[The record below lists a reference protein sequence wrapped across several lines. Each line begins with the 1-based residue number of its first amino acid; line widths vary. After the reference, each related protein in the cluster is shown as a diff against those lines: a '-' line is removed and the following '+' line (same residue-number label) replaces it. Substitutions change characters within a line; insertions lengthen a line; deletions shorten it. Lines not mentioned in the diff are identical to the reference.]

1 MKPAS
6 AAADAVARPPARS
19 EPLSVQPSISH
30 LPQPAAAEPI
40 EVTLPIEGMTCASCV
55 NRIERFLKKTDGVQE
70 ASVNLATERATIRF
84 LPTIAGR
91 AELVAAIEAAG
102 YEVRGSAV
110 DSVGASSDASAGAL
124 VDEPTAEDLER
135 AHERRELGIQSL
147 VSLVVSGSI
156 MLLMFWPG
164 LPWAMTDLDKAVL
177 WPATFIQFWAGGR
190 FYRAAWRALRHGSAT
205 MDTLVAVGTSAA
217 WAYSVFVTM
226 YPDVVMRAGIRPDT
240 YFDSSTIIVG
250 LILLGRWLEAR
261 AKGQTVGA
269 VKALIGL
276 QAKSA
281 RVVRGDAEVDIPLE
295 QVQAG
300 DLVRVRPGEKVP
312 VDGIVVSGSSAVDQ
326 SMLTGEALPV
336 EKGAG
341 DEVIGATLN
350 TTGSFVFRATRVGR
364 DTALAQIVRMVQSA
378 QGSKAPIQRMAD
390 RISAYFVP
398 FVLATGALT
407 FALWMLAGP
416 EPKLTLALTAFIA
429 VVVIACPCAMGL
441 ATPTA
446 IMVAAGKGAE
456 AGVLFRGGEAL
467 EQAHRVDA
475 IVLDKTGTLT
485 LGRPAVTSIVP
496 ARGTTVHD
504 LLDLAGSAERQSE
517 HPLAS
522 AIVAAADADG
532 LGRLRVEGFEALAG
546 NGVDAIVEGR
556 RVLAGNVRLME
567 ARGVDVTPL
576 ESVAA
581 EEAASGRTPVYVAI
595 GIDADDA
602 GESHPDAPERAE
614 TSPVG
619 QGQTDNGTPMHL
631 AGLLV
636 ISDPVKAEAAAA
648 VRGLADQGIEAWM
661 VTGDRRATAEAV
673 ARQVGIPPERVL
685 AEVLPGEKAA
695 KVAELQSLGRRVAM
709 VGDGINDA
717 PALAQADLGIAIGT
731 GADVAIEASDVTLVG
746 GDPRGIA
753 SAIALSRRTISVI
766 RQNLAWAFGYN
777 VVLIPIAMGLLY
789 PFTGTTLSP
798 ALAAGAMALSSV
810 SVVTNSLR
818 LRGFDAR
825 PGQTSL
831 GPRPLAARVRD
842 AGYLVAIA
850 VAGLLVAGA
859 VIAGNGWLDSSA
871 QQVTVVASGSTAAA
885 TEVHVRAGEF
895 VYLRFMN
902 DATAYHD
909 LAIDGIAS
917 VELPARPG
925 QTTAV
930 RFMAPAPGR
939 YALRLGDSSGMN
951 GTAGTLVV
959 DPAR

>member
-1 MKPAS
+1 M
-6 AAADAVARPPARS
+6 
-19 EPLSVQPSISH
+19 SVQPSATRIA
-30 LPQPAAAEPI
+30 PGDRAGEPI

-55 NRIERFLKKTDGVQE
+55 NRIERFLKKTEGVQE

-84 LPTIAGR
+84 LPTVTGR
-91 AELVAAIEAAG
+91 AELVGAIEAAG
-102 YEVRGSAV
+102 YEVRG
-110 DSVGASSDASAGAL
+110 GAAEGSAGPATGAAL

-135 AHERRELGIQSL
+135 ARERRELGIQSL
-147 VSLVVSGSI
+147 ASLAVAAGI

-164 LPWAMTDLDKAVL
+164 LPWAMEDLNKLVL
-177 WPATFIQFWAGGR
+177 WPATFIQFWAGAR
-190 FYRAAWRALRHGSAT
+190 FYRAAWRALRHASAT

-217 WAYSVFVTM
+217 WGYSVFVTM
-226 YPDVVMRAGIRPDT
+226 YPDVVLRAGIRPDT

-281 RVVRGDAEVDIPLE
+281 RVVRGDLEVDVPLE

-300 DLVRVRPGEKVP
+300 DLLRVRPGEKIP
-312 VDGIVVSGSSAVDQ
+312 VDGLVVDGASAVDE
-326 SMLTGEALPV
+326 SMLTGEAIPV
-336 EKGAG
+336 GKRPG

-364 DTALAQIVRMVQSA
+364 DTALAQIVRMVQTA
-378 QGSKAPIQRMAD
+378 QGSKAPIQRLAD
-390 RISAYFVP
+390 QISAYFVP

-407 FALWMLAGP
+407 FVLWMLFGP
-416 EPKLTLALTAFIA
+416 EPRLTLALTAFIA

-446 IMVAAGKGAE
+446 IMVGAGKGAE

-467 EQAHRVDA
+467 EQAHRVDT

-485 LGRPAVTSIVP
+485 LGKPAVTSMVP
-496 ARGTTVHD
+496 APGTTLRD
-504 LLDLAGSAERQSE
+504 LLDLAGSVERRSE
-517 HPLAS
+517 HPLAA
-522 AIVAAADADG
+522 AIVAAADG
-532 LGRLRVEGFEALAG
+532 EGVGRRGVEAFEAVAG
-546 NGVDAIVEGR
+546 HGVQAAVEGR
-556 RVLAGNVRLME
+556 RVLAGNARLM
-567 ARGVDVTPL
+567 ADRGVDVAAL
-576 ESVAA
+576 EAVAA
-581 EEAASGRTPVYVAI
+581 GEAASGCTPVYVAA
-595 GIDADDA
+595 GDAD
-602 GESHPDAPERAE
+602 
-614 TSPVG
+614 
-619 QGQTDNGTPMHL
+619 GTLRL
-631 AGLLV
+631 AGLLA
-636 ISDPVKAEAAAA
+636 ISDPVKADAAAA
-648 VRGLADQGIEAWM
+648 VRALQGEGLEVWM

-673 ARQVGIPPERVL
+673 AGQVGIPPERVM
-685 AEVLPGEKAA
+685 AEILPGDKAA
-695 KVAELQSLGRRVAM
+695 RVAELQSRGRRVAM

-717 PALAQADLGIAIGT
+717 PALARADLGMAIGT

-753 SAIALSRRTISVI
+753 SAIALSRRTIAVI

-777 VVLIPIAMGLLY
+777 VLLIPIAMGLLY

-825 PGQTSL
+825 PGHARL
-831 GPRPLAARVRD
+831 GPQPLVARVRD

-850 VAGLLVAGA
+850 VAGLVLAGT
-859 VIAGNGWLDSSA
+859 VLAGNQWLDASA
-871 QQVTVVASGSTAAA
+871 QQVSIVARGPGGQPG
-885 TEVHVRAGEF
+885 EIHVRSGQF
-895 VYLRFMN
+895 VYLRFTN
-902 DATAYHD
+902 DGSVFQDLTAQ
-909 LAIDGIAS
+909 GIPN

-925 QTTAV
+925 QTTAL
-930 RFMAPAPGR
+930 RFMAPAPGS
-939 YALRLGDSSGMN
+939 YPLVPGMAGL
-951 GTAGTLVV
+951 GTAAGTWGTLVV
-959 DPAR
+959 VPAN

>member
-1 MKPAS
+1 M
-6 AAADAVARPPARS
+6 
-19 EPLSVQPSISH
+19 SVQSPSS
-30 LPQPAAAEPI
+30 PVAAGGRALEPI

-55 NRIERFLKKTDGVQE
+55 NRIERFLRKTDGVEE

-84 LPTIAGR
+84 LPTVTGR
-91 AELVAAIEAAG
+91 AELVQAIEAAG
-102 YEVRGSAV
+102 YEVRGGSAV
-110 DSVGASSDASAGAL
+110 ADAEATSGAAL
-124 VDEPTAEDLER
+124 VDEPTEEDLER
-135 AHERRELGIQSL
+135 ARERRELAVQSAA
-147 VSLVVSGSI
+147 SLAVAAAI

-164 LPWAMTDLDKAVL
+164 LPWSMEELNKLVL
-177 WPATFIQFWAGGR
+177 WPATLIQFWAGGR
-190 FYRAAWRALRHGSAT
+190 FYRAAWRALRHTSAT

-217 WAYSVFVTM
+217 WGYSVLVTM

-281 RVVRGDAEVDIPLE
+281 RVVRGDDEVDVPLE

-300 DLVRVRPGEKVP
+300 DLLRVRPGEKVP
-312 VDGIVVSGSSAVDQ
+312 VDGIVVQGGSAVDE
-326 SMLTGEALPV
+326 SMLTGEAIPV
-336 EKGAG
+336 EKGVG

-364 DTALAQIVRMVQSA
+364 DTALARIVAMVQAA

-390 RISAYFVP
+390 QVSAWFVP

-407 FALWMLAGP
+407 FVLWMALGP
-416 EPKLTLALTAFIA
+416 EPKLTLALTAFIS

-446 IMVAAGKGAE
+446 IMVGAGKGAE

-467 EQAHRVDA
+467 EQAHRVTA
-475 IVLDKTGTLT
+475 VVLDKTGTLT
-485 LGRPAVTSIVP
+485 LGKPAVTSIVP
-496 ARGTTVHD
+496 ARGTTLRD
-504 LLDLAGSAERQSE
+504 LLDLAGSVERLSE
-517 HPLAS
+517 HPLA
-522 AIVAAADADG
+522 AAVVAAADG
-532 LGRLRVEGFEALAG
+532 EGVGRRPAESFEAVSG
-546 NGVDAIVEGR
+546 HGVVALVEGR
-556 RVLAGNVRLME
+556 RVLAGNARLM
-567 ARGVDVTPL
+567 AGRGVDAAPL
-576 ESVAA
+576 EVVAA
-581 EEAASGRTPVYVAI
+581 EEAANGRTPVYVA
-595 GIDADDA
+595 AD
-602 GESHPDAPERAE
+602 GED
-614 TSPVG
+614 
-619 QGQTDNGTPMHL
+619 GTPRL
-631 AGLLV
+631 AGLV
-636 ISDPVKAEAAAA
+636 VVSDPVKAEAASA
-648 VRGLADQGIEAWM
+648 VEALRREGLEVWM

-673 ARQVGIPPERVL
+673 ARQVGIPPEHVM
-685 AEVLPGEKAA
+685 AEVLPADKSA
-695 KVAELQSLGRRVAM
+695 KVAELQARGLRVAM

-766 RQNLAWAFGYN
+766 RQNLTWAFGYN
-777 VVLIPIAMGLLY
+777 VVLIPLAMGLLY

-825 PGQTSL
+825 PGRARL
-831 GPRPLAARVRD
+831 GPQPLATRARD
-842 AGYLVAIA
+842 AGYLLAIA
-850 VAGLLVAGA
+850 AGGLLVAAA
-859 VIAGNGWLDSSA
+859 VLAGNQWLDSSA
-871 QQVTVVASGSTAAA
+871 QQVHLLAGAAQAAPTEIRVHSGA
-885 TEVHVRAGEF
+885 F
-895 VYLRFMN
+895 VYLRFTN
-902 DATAYHD
+902 DGSTFQD
-909 LAIDGIAS
+909 LVVQGIPN
-917 VELPARPG
+917 VELPARAG
-925 QTTAV
+925 QTTAL

-939 YALRLGDSSGMN
+939 YALVADGLNGTSSGA
-951 GTAGTLVV
+951 GAATTVRGTLVV
-959 DPAR
+959 EPGG